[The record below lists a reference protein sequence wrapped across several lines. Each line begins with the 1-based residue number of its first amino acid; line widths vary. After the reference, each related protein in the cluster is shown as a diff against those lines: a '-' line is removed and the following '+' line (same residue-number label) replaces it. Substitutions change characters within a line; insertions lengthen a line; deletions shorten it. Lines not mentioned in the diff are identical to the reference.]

1 MSKLVFLDDF
11 PGNLGGSEL
20 VNETVADYLGIERIT
35 ACKDFAGVE
44 EDTVY
49 IISNISTLPQD
60 KVDDLAKNAKYIILE
75 HDYKFVA
82 HRHPWRY
89 PNSIVP
95 DSEKIN
101 QGLYKNAI
109 KVFVQTEDHLSVFKD
124 NQIEG
129 NFENLDCSI
138 WSDDELN
145 HLKTL
150 EIYSKL
156 KSPKFCVVESNNF
169 IKNQKGAEEFCKNTK
184 LDYEVI
190 PAGKPHEFLA
200 SLARYSAL
208 VFFPIARESCCRLL
222 VEARCLGLNTLTS
235 DNSGAFKSSWYSK
248 SGQELISFLREKSKL
263 NLERIKG
270 VCLNEN

>member
-20 VNETVADYLGIERIT
+20 VNETVANYLGVEIT

-101 QGLYKNAI
+101 EDLYKNAM

-124 NQIEG
+124 NQIKG
-129 NFENLDCSI
+129 DFESLDCSI
-138 WSDDELN
+138 WSEDEVEL
-145 HLKTL
+145 LKTL
-150 EIYSKL
+150 ERQSKK
-156 KSPKFCVVESNNF
+156 KSPKFCVIQSENF
-169 IKNQKGAEEFCKNTK
+169 IKNQEGCEKFCQNTK
-184 LDYEVI
+184 LDYDII
-190 PAGKPHEFLA
+190 PAALPREFLTNL
-200 SLARYSAL
+200 SRYSAL
-208 VFFPIARESCCRLL
+208 VFFPVARETCCRLL

-248 SGQELISFLREKSKL
+248 RGQELISFLEEKSKI
-263 NLERIKG
+263 NLQKIQSLVK
-270 VCLNEN
+270 